1 MARVLRELQYSGLE
15 NSMDRGAWQATVQG
29 HKESDTTDQL
39 SLHLL
44 FQVEEMACLKSQAG
58 EEMSYLWKMECKEVS
73 VN

>member
-1 MARVLRELQYSGLE
+1 MATVLRELQYSGLE

-29 HKESDTTDQL
+29 HKESDTTEQL
-39 SLHLL
+39 SLHL

-58 EEMSYLWKMECKEVS
+58 EEMRYLWKMECKEVL